1 MDIPKSLVNQ
11 IKEGNVVLF
20 LGAGASFG
28 AKHPSNTQ
36 IPLGNKLSN
45 LLVDEF
51 LTPDYK
57 DQSLQYVS
65 EIAISEYDL
74 FTIQKFIYDLFEP
87 FQPNDYH
94 LKIPNYVWKTII
106 TTNYDLIIERAYS
119 GNKLP
124 LQKLAKFIKNGE
136 RVRDKLTSIK
146 DVPYYKIHGCISD
159 INDVNTPLILTPDQY
174 ITHKKNR
181 DRLFNR
187 ILELAYE
194 YTFLFVGFSFADY
207 DIRAILLELGK
218 LKDGRPRSYL
228 IGPNIKDAEAR
239 LWEGKKISSLKA
251 SFSDFIVQL
260 EKELEPEKVK
270 LALAKP
276 VQNDIHPIFSKSS
289 ANLSDLRPSESL
301 LNFLNYDVQ
310 YVHSRQKSKNT
321 EPKEFYKG
329 YFENW
334 DPILK
339 ELDTKRD
346 LTDTLLY
353 EVFLDEKNHNN
364 NDFQFYVVKGY
375 AGSGKTV
382 LLKRLAWE
390 ASIEFERVCIFF
402 NSNSIIKYEPII
414 ELCNYIKERLYIFI
428 DNISDSSEEVITLI
442 KKIKKESLPITIIGA
457 ERVNTWNTECE
468 ELSAYLTD
476 DYRLKYLN
484 DNEIQ
489 GLLEKLEKYDSLGY
503 LAEKSKEER
512 IEALSYKAGREL
524 LVALYESTLGK
535 PFSEIVVDEYNSISD
550 ETAKSVYLTVSI
562 LHRLGTE
569 TRAGLVSRV
578 HDISFTQFKDKLFK
592 PLEFIVFDSRDY
604 RINDYVYRTRHKQ
617 IAEIVFSE
625 VLADKQLRYDEFV
638 RILSCLDVDYE
649 NDRTAFLSMTKAR
662 NLMENFT
669 DPSMIRD
676 LYKIAS
682 ENNTDDPKLMQQAAI
697 FEMSSSDGNINMAE
711 SLLSEASKLAPK
723 DPVIRHSFAEIA
735 LVRAEKSKHRLEID
749 KYLSEAESI
758 CNKLISKYKEK
769 PHPYHTLLKV
779 HLFKIKRIIEENDPP
794 SIERAIKSAE
804 KSFSKAKQH
813 FPEQEFILEAESQF
827 NKLLNN
833 KPEAIELLETAF
845 ELNKRSPFLCLRLT
859 NLYEQ
864 SRKDDKAKATLEET
878 LKLIPNDKDINFR
891 YAMNLTKDKHSNLLT
906 IKHHLK
912 RSFTKGDSRFQAQFW
927 YARTIYLLGE
937 IEEANS
943 LYDTL
948 KDISI
953 IPKMKSR
960 PRGKVRENGHLVTF
974 KGTIYK
980 IESKYGFIMRD
991 AIGDKIYFYRYEFG
1005 SNYNQIWD
1013 KLNSGTRVKF
1023 NLAFNYRGAVAVNI
1037 KLE

>member
-1 MDIPKSLVNQ
+1 MNIPKPLIDQ

-20 LGAGASFG
+20 LGSGASFG
-28 AKHPSNTQ
+28 AKHPKNTPP
-36 IPLGNKLSN
+36 PLGNQLSN
-45 LLVDEF
+45 LIVDKF
-51 LTPDYK
+51 LTDDYK
-57 DQSLQYVS
+57 NQSLQYTS
-65 EIAISEYDL
+65 EIAISEHDL
-74 FTIQKFIYDLFEP
+74 FTVQKYIYDLFEP
-87 FQPNDYH
+87 FQPNEFH
-94 LKIPNYVWKTII
+94 IKIPNYVWKSII
-106 TTNYDLIIERAYS
+106 TTNYDYIVERAYS
-119 GNKLP
+119 QNKSSI
-124 LQKLAKFIKNGE
+124 QKLAKFIKNGE
-136 RVRDKLTSIK
+136 RVRDKLTSVN
-146 DVPYYKIHGCISD
+146 DLPFYKIHGCISD
-159 INDVNTPLILTPDQY
+159 INDENTPLILTPDQY

-187 ILELAYE
+187 IQELAYE

-239 LWEGKKISSLKA
+239 LWEGKKISSLKTT
-251 SFSDFIVQL
+251 FSDFITQL
-260 EKELEPEKVK
+260 EKEIEPGKVK

-276 VQNDIHPIFSKSS
+276 IENDVHPIFSKSS
-289 ANLSDLRPSESL
+289 INLSDLRPSESL
-301 LNFLNYDVQ
+301 LNFLNYDVS
-310 YVHSRQKSKNT
+310 YIHSRLKSKNT

-334 DPILK
+334 DPILR
-339 ELDTKRD
+339 ELDTKRN
-346 LTDTLLY
+346 LTDTILY
-353 EVFLDEKNHNN
+353 EVFLDEENHTK
-364 NDFQFYVVKGY
+364 NDFQFYVIQGY
-375 AGSGKTV
+375 AGSGKSV
-382 LLKRLAWE
+382 LLKRIAWE

-402 NSNSIIKYEPII
+402 NPNSIIKYEPVI

-428 DNISDSSEEVITLI
+428 DNVSDSSEEIISLI
-442 KKIKKESLPITIIGA
+442 KKIKKENLPITIIGA

-468 ELSAYLTD
+468 ELSAYITD
-476 DYRLKYLN
+476 DYLLRYLK
-484 DNEIQ
+484 DNEIE
-489 GLLEKLEKYDSLGY
+489 GLLEKLEQYESLGY
-503 LAEKSKEER
+503 LAEKSQAER
-512 IEALSYKAGREL
+512 VEALSYKAGREL

-535 PFSEIVVDEYNSISD
+535 PFAEIVVDEYRSITD
-550 ETAKSVYLTVSI
+550 ESAKSLYLTVSI

-569 TRAGLVSRV
+569 TRAGLISRV
-578 HDISFTQFKDKLFK
+578 HNISFTQFKEKLFK

-625 VLADKQLRYDEFV
+625 VLSDKQLRYDEYV

-649 NDRTAFLSMTKAR
+649 NDRTAFLSMTKAK
-662 NLMENFT
+662 NLIENFS
-669 DPSMIRD
+669 DPSMIRE

-682 ENNTDDPKLMQQAAI
+682 ENNEEDSKLMQQEAI
-697 FEMSSSDGNINMAE
+697 FEMNMKGGNINLAE
-711 SLLSEASKLAPK
+711 SLLSEASKISPK
-723 DPVIRHSFAEIA
+723 DAIIQHSFAEIA
-735 LVRAEKSKHRLEID
+735 LVKAEKSKHKLEID

-758 CNKLISKYKEK
+758 CKRLISKHKEK

-794 SIERAIKSAE
+794 SIERAIKEAE
-804 KSFSKAKQH
+804 KSFAKARQS

-833 KPEAIELLETAF
+833 RPEAIVLLEKAF
-845 ELNKRSPFLCLRLT
+845 ELNKRSPYLCLRLT
-859 NLYEQ
+859 NLYDQ
-864 SRKDDKAKATLEET
+864 NRKEDKAKDVLEET

-891 YAMNLTKDKHSNLLT
+891 YAMNLTKNKHPNLET

-912 RSFTKGDSRFQAQFW
+912 RSFTKGDNRFQAQFW

-937 IEEANS
+937 IDDANL
-943 LYDTL
+943 LYDSL

-953 IPKMKSR
+953 IPKIKSR
-960 PRGKVRENGHLVTF
+960 PRGKVRQNGHLVTF

-980 IESKYGFIMRD
+980 IESKFGFLSRD
-991 AIGDKIYFYRYEFG
+991 AVGDKIYFYRYEFG
-1005 SNYNQIWD
+1005 SNYKTLWN
-1013 KLNSGTRVKF
+1013 KLKTGTRVKF